1 MRHRLG
7 SQFRVLWTAAAVS
20 NLGDGL
26 RVAALPL
33 LAATITRD
41 PARIAAV
48 TAAIWLPW
56 VLIGL
61 YAGALIDR
69 VDRAP
74 LVRNVQFSRFTVA
87 ATLGVLVLADQA
99 SMPVIYAAAFV
110 IGVGEVLVEPALQ
123 SLIPRVAAGEDLE
136 RANGRLIAAETAGN
150 ELVGP
155 PIGALLFTLLPAAP
169 FLIDAASYGVSASA
183 LQRLT
188 TRLPSQRRPTV
199 PLRRITGEVI
209 DGLRWLWAHS
219 YLRAIT
225 VWGGVFNIGSTAAYS
240 LLVLFALDVL
250 GVGEL
255 AYGVLLSIVAV
266 GGLAGTIVASP
277 LARRVGRGRAILVG
291 AAGSG
296 VATSI
301 VGVVDTSF
309 GAAALLSLG
318 GCCGVVV
325 NVVGR
330 ALRQAMVPDGLL
342 GRVTASGRV
351 VVYGGM
357 PLGAALGG
365 WIGRMLS
372 LRAAFVIG
380 GAIMTAI
387 SLAVT
392 PWLRERVIERALAS
406 AQSAEQ

>member
-87 ATLGVLVLADQA
+87 AALGVLVLADQA

-123 SLIPRVAAGEDLE
+123 SLIPRVAAGDDLE

-155 PIGALLFTLLPAAP
+155 PTARCCSRCCRPRRSSSTPPA
-169 FLIDAASYGVSASA
+169 
-183 LQRLT
+183 
-188 TRLPSQRRPTV
+188 
-199 PLRRITGEVI
+199 
-209 DGLRWLWAHS
+209 
-219 YLRAIT
+219 
-225 VWGGVFNIGSTAAYS
+225 TA
-240 LLVLFALDVL
+240 
-250 GVGEL
+250 
-255 AYGVLLSIVAV
+255 
-266 GGLAGTIVASP
+266 
-277 LARRVGRGRAILVG
+277 
-291 AAGSG
+291 
-296 VATSI
+296 
-301 VGVVDTSF
+301 
-309 GAAALLSLG
+309 
-318 GCCGVVV
+318 
-325 NVVGR
+325 
-330 ALRQAMVPDGLL
+330 
-342 GRVTASGRV
+342 
-351 VVYGGM
+351 
-357 PLGAALGG
+357 
-365 WIGRMLS
+365 
-372 LRAAFVIG
+372 
-380 GAIMTAI
+380 
-387 SLAVT
+387 
-392 PWLRERVIERALAS
+392 
-406 AQSAEQ
+406 